1 MSTHRVEVVKIDE
14 ILPCPN
20 ADRLELA
27 KIQGWQVV
35 TGKGNF
41 QQGQLAAYI
50 PVDSILPNSLEMR
63 LFPPGSKI
71 TLKKGRVRS
80 IKIRGQMSQG
90 MIIPLDDVNA
100 ELLATGKWEQ
110 LPLADQTQF
119 PGAVKME
126 QGQDLAELLGVIKY
140 EPPEP
145 EFAMGPTKGA
155 KKASKNQI
163 NPNFRKYT
171 DIENIKW
178 YTNVF
183 QDGEQVYIS
192 EKLHGTSARYGYV
205 PRHYEGLFAPVRAAV
220 MGFLAKMGI
229 VKPFQFVYGSRN
241 CQLHTGSNQSWYKED
256 VYAKILKQEDIQA
269 RLQPG
274 ECIYGEIV
282 GHNIQKNYAY
292 GCKEGEH
299 KFYVYDVMVDGKYLD
314 YPAFARWCSNRGFE
328 PVPKLYVGPWS
339 KEVHAQHRD
348 GDSTIGGQKI
358 REGVVIKSVVDGES
372 ICGRKVLKSISDAY
386 YLEDNTDFH

>member
-1 MSTHRVEVVKIDE
+1 MSTHRVEVVKIEE
-14 ILPCPN
+14 ILPHGN

-27 KIQGWQVV
+27 KIGGWQVV
-35 TGKGNF
+35 VGKGNF
-41 QQGQLAAYI
+41 RAGQLALYI
-50 PVDSILPNSLEMR
+50 PVDSILPNSLELR

-71 TLKKGRVRS
+71 TLKKGRIRS

-90 MIIPLDDVNA
+90 MIIPLDDVEREIAANWDGRTIPPKY
-100 ELLATGKWEQ
+100 EVGL
-110 LPLADQTQF
+110 
-119 PGAVKME
+119 
-126 QGQDLAELLGVIKY
+126 DLANLLGVTKY

-145 EFAMGPTKGA
+145 DFAGPVNRT

-163 NPNFRKYT
+163 NPNFKKYT

-183 QDGEQVYIS
+183 QEGEQVYIS

-205 PRHYEGLFAPVRAAV
+205 PRHYEGFLAPLKTAV
-220 MGFLAKMGI
+220 MSFLAKWGI
-229 VKPFQFVYGSRN
+229 VKPYQFVYGSRN

-256 VYAKILKQEDIQA
+256 VYSKILQQEDIESK
-269 RLQPG
+269 LKPG
-274 ECIYGEIV
+274 ECVYGEIV
-282 GHNIQKNYAY
+282 GHAIQKGYTY
-292 GCKEGEH
+292 GLHEGEH
-299 KFYVYDVMVDGKYLD
+299 KFYVYDVMVDGKWLD

-339 KEVHAQHRD
+339 QEVHMKHRD

-358 REGVVIKSVVDGES
+358 REGVVIKPVVDGDS

-386 YLEDNTDFH
+386 YLEDNTEFH

>member
-1 MSTHRVEVVKIDE
+1 MSTHRVEVVKIDAIE
-14 ILPCPN
+14 KHSN
-20 ADRLELA
+20 ADRLEIA
-27 KIQGWQVV
+27 KIAGWQVV
-35 TGKGNF
+35 VGKSSF
-41 QQGQLAAYI
+41 KPGQLALYI

-63 LFPPGSKI
+63 LFPLGSKI

-90 MIIPLDDVNA
+90 MIIKLEDVME
-100 ELLATGKWEQ
+100 ELLARDMHAELEAEAFNVG
-110 LPLADQTQF
+110 DDF
-119 PGAVKME
+119 
-126 QGQDLAELLGVIKY
+126 AELLGVTKY

-145 EFAMGPTKGA
+145 EFGGGSGTRA

-163 NPNFRKYT
+163 NPNFKKYT

-183 QDGEQVYIS
+183 QEGEMAYIS
-192 EKLHGTSARYGYV
+192 EKLHGTSARYGFV
-205 PRHYEGLFAPVRAAV
+205 PRHYEGFLAPARTAV
-220 MGFLAKMGI
+220 MNFLAKWGI
-229 VKPFQFVYGSRN
+229 VKAQQFVYGSRN
-241 CQLHTGSNQSWYKED
+241 CQLQTGSNKSWYAED
-256 VYAKILKQEDIQA
+256 VYAKILEQYNIKE

-282 GHNIQKNYAY
+282 GHNIQKNYNY

-339 KEVHAQHRD
+339 QEVHMKYRD

-358 REGVVIKSVVDGES
+358 REGVVVKSVVDGES

-386 YLEDNTDFH
+386 YLEDNSDYH

>member
-1 MSTHRVEVVKIDE
+1 MSTHRVEIVEIASID
-14 ILPCPN
+14 IHPN
-20 ADRLELA
+20 ADRLSIA
-27 KIQGWQVV
+27 RIGGWQVV
-35 TGKGNF
+35 VGKGSF
-41 QQGQLAAYI
+41 EPKEWALYV
-50 PVDSILPNSLEMR
+50 PVDSVLPNSLEER

-71 TLKKGRVRS
+71 TLKKGRIRS

-90 MIIPLDDVNA
+90 MLISLDDVEG
-100 ELLATGKWEQ
+100 ELAATWDGKHP
-110 LPLADQTQF
+110 LPKYTL
-119 PGAVKME
+119 GL
-126 QGQDLAELLGVIKY
+126 DLAERLKITKY

-145 EFAMGPTKGA
+145 DFAGPTAPKG
-155 KKASKNQI
+155 KKASKSQI
-163 NPNFRKYT
+163 NPNFKKYT

-183 QDGEQVYIS
+183 KDGEMVYIS

-205 PRHYEGLFAPVRAAV
+205 PRHYEG
-220 MGFLAKMGI
+220 FLAPLRQAIMDRLAKWGL
-229 VKPFQFVYGSRN
+229 VKSHQFIFGSRN
-241 CQLHTGSNQSWYKED
+241 VQLHTGTNKSWYAED
-256 VYAKILKQEDIQA
+256 VYSKILKQENIQE

-274 ECIYGEIV
+274 ECVYGEIV
-282 GHNIQKNYAY
+282 GHNIQKNYSY

-299 KFYVYDVMVDGKYLD
+299 KFYVYDVMVNGKYLD

-339 KEVHAQHRD
+339 TEVHMQHRD

-358 REGVVIKSVVDGES
+358 REGVVIKSVVDEES

-386 YLEDNTDFH
+386 YLEDNSDFH

>member
-14 ILPCPN
+14 IVPHGN

-27 KIQGWQVV
+27 KISGWQVV

-41 QQGQLAAYI
+41 QPGQLALYI

-80 IKIRGQMSQG
+80 IKIRSQMSQG
-90 MIIPLDDVNA
+90 MIIPLADVTD
-100 ELLATGKWEQ
+100 ELVATGK
-110 LPLADQTQF
+110 PV
-119 PGAVKME
+119 PSRME
-126 QGQDLAELLGVIKY
+126 VGTDLAEMLGVIKY

-145 EFAMGPTKGA
+145 EFTIGATKG

-163 NPNFRKYT
+163 NPNFKKYT

-183 QDGEQVYIS
+183 QEGENVYIS
-192 EKLHGTSARYGYV
+192 EKLHGTSARYGCV
-205 PRHYEGLFAPVRAAV
+205 ARHYEGFLAPVRAAV
-220 MGFLAKMGI
+220 MGFLSKLGI
-229 VKPFQFVYGSRN
+229 VKPYQFVFGSRN

-256 VYAKILKQEDIQA
+256 VYAKILQQENIKA

-282 GHNIQKNYAY
+282 GSAIQKNYTY

-299 KFYVYDVMVDGKYLD
+299 KFFVYDVMVDGKWLD

-339 KEVHAQHRD
+339 QEVHTKYRD
-348 GDSTIGGQKI
+348 GDSTVGGQKI
-358 REGVVIKSVVDGES
+358 REGIVVKSVIDEES

>member
-14 ILPCPN
+14 IVPHGN

-27 KIQGWQVV
+27 KIMGWQVV

-41 QQGQLAAYI
+41 QPGQLALYI

-90 MIIPLDDVNA
+90 MIIPLEDVER
-100 ELLATGKWEQ
+100 ELAATYTGGPIPKYEV
-110 LPLADQTQF
+110 
-119 PGAVKME
+119 GV
-126 QGQDLAELLGVIKY
+126 DLAEALKITKY

-145 EFAMGPTKGA
+145 EFGGGKGTRA
-155 KKASKNQI
+155 KVASKNQI
-163 NPNFRKYT
+163 NPNFKKYT

-178 YTNVF
+178 YTDVF
-183 QDGEQVYIS
+183 QPGEMVYIS
-192 EKLHGTSARYGYV
+192 EKMHGTSARYGYV
-205 PRHYEGLFAPVRAAV
+205 PRHYEGFFGKVKESV
-220 MGFLAKMGI
+220 MNFLANMRIIKAN
-229 VKPFQFVYGSRN
+229 QFVFGSRN
-241 CQLHTGSNQSWYKED
+241 CQLHTGSNKSWYKED
-256 VYAKILKQEDIQA
+256 VYSKILMQEDIKNK
-269 RLQPG
+269 LQDG
-274 ECIYGEIV
+274 ECVYGEIV
-282 GHNIQKNYAY
+282 GHNIQKNYNY

-299 KFYVYDVMVDGKYLD
+299 RFFVYDVMVDGKWLD
-314 YPAFARWCSNRGFE
+314 FPAFERFCSQRKFT

-339 KEVHAQHRD
+339 QEVHKLHRD
-348 GDSTIGGQKI
+348 GDSTVGGQKI
-358 REGVVIKSVVDGES
+358 REGVVIKPVVDADS

>member
-14 ILPCPN
+14 ILPHGN

-27 KIQGWQVV
+27 KIMGWQVV

-41 QQGQLAAYI
+41 QLGQHALYI
-50 PVDSILPNSLEMR
+50 PVDSVLPNSLEMR

-90 MIIPLDDVNA
+90 MIIPLEDVDA
-100 ELLATGKWEQ
+100 ELTAKGIERRTYFIG
-110 LPLADQTQF
+110 D
-119 PGAVKME
+119 
-126 QGQDLAELLGVIKY
+126 DLAEALEITKY

-145 EFAMGPTKGA
+145 EFAMGPTRGA

-163 NPNFRKYT
+163 NPNFKKYT

-183 QDGEQVYIS
+183 QEGEPVYIS
-192 EKLHGTSARYGYV
+192 EKLHGTSARYGFV
-205 PRHYEGLFAPVRAAV
+205 PRHYEGFGAPLKAAV
-220 MGFLAKMGI
+220 MKFLAKWGI
-229 VKPFQFVYGSRN
+229 VKEQEFVFGSRKV
-241 CQLHTGSNQSWYKED
+241 QLHTGTNQSWYKED
-256 VYAKILKQEDIQA
+256 IYSKILHQENIKD
-269 RLQPG
+269 RLLPG

-282 GHNIQKNYAY
+282 GDRIQKNYTY

-299 KFYVYDVMVDGKYLD
+299 KFYVYDVMVDGKWLD

-339 KEVHAQHRD
+339 QEVHMKYRD
-348 GDSTIGGQKI
+348 GDSTLGGQKI
-358 REGVVIKSVVDGES
+358 REGIVVKSVVDEES

>member
-14 ILPCPN
+14 IVPHGN
-20 ADRLELA
+20 ADRLEIA
-27 KIQGWQVV
+27 KIMGWQVV

-41 QQGQLAAYI
+41 QPGQLALYI
-50 PVDSILPNSLEMR
+50 PVDSVLPNSLEMR

-80 IKIRGQMSQG
+80 IRIRGQMSQG
-90 MIIPLDDVNA
+90 MIIPLQDVRNELALKDDYEFSV
-100 ELLATGKWEQ
+100 G
-110 LPLADQTQF
+110 D
-119 PGAVKME
+119 
-126 QGQDLAELLGVIKY
+126 DLAEELAITKY

-145 EFAMGPTKGA
+145 DINVGPKAG

-163 NPNFRKYT
+163 NPNFKKYT

-178 YTNVF
+178 YTDIF
-183 QDGEQVYIS
+183 QPGEMVYIS

-205 PRHYEGLFAPVRAAV
+205 PRHYEGFFGKIKEAV
-220 MGFLAKMGI
+220 VKFLAKWRLMDEQ
-229 VKPFQFVYGSRN
+229 QFVFGSRN
-241 CQLHTGSNQSWYKED
+241 VQLHTGTNKSWYKED
-256 VYAKILKQEDIQA
+256 VYSKILHQEDIKEK
-269 RLQPG
+269 LQPG
-274 ECIYGEIV
+274 ECVYGEIV

-299 KFYVYDVMVDGKYLD
+299 RFFVYDVMVDGKWLD
-314 YPAFARWCSNRGFE
+314 FPAFERFCSQRGLT

-339 KEVHAQHRD
+339 HEVHMKHRD
-348 GDSTIGGQKI
+348 GDSTVGGQKI
-358 REGVVIKSVVDGES
+358 REGVVIKPVVDGES

>member
-14 ILPCPN
+14 IVPHGN

-27 KIQGWQVV
+27 KIMGWQVV
-35 TGKGNF
+35 IGKGNF
-41 QQGQLAAYI
+41 QAGQHAAYI

-90 MIIPLDDVNA
+90 MIIPLDDVLQ
-100 ELLATGKWEQ
+100 ELHATGKVDDLEIN
-110 LPLADQTQF
+110 DTGSNDVF
-119 PGAVKME
+119 FV
-126 QGQDLAELLGVIKY
+126 GQDLAGPLGVTKY

-145 EFAMGPTKGA
+145 EFGGGNGTRA
-155 KKASKNQI
+155 KMASKNQI
-163 NPNFRKYT
+163 NPNFKKYT

-183 QDGEQVYIS
+183 QEGEAVYIS
-192 EKLHGTSARYGYV
+192 EKMHGTSARYGYA
-205 PRHYEGLFAPVRAAV
+205 PRHYEGFTGAIKQAA
-220 MGFLAKMGI
+220 MSFLAKFRI
-229 VKPFQFVYGSRN
+229 VKTQQFVFGSRN
-241 CQLHTGSNQSWYKED
+241 VQLHTGSNKSWYKED
-256 VYAKILKQEDIQA
+256 VYSKILAQEDIKNK
-269 RLQPG
+269 LQDG
-274 ECIYGEIV
+274 ECVYGEIV
-282 GHNIQKNYAY
+282 GHNIQKNYSY

-299 KFYVYDVMVDGKYLD
+299 RFFVYDVMVDGKWLD
-314 YPAFARWCSNRGFE
+314 FPAFERFCSQRGFT

-339 KEVHAQHRD
+339 QEVHMKYRD
-348 GDSTIGGQKI
+348 GDSTVGGQKI
-358 REGVVIKSVVDGES
+358 REGIVIKPVVDDVS

>member
-14 ILPCPN
+14 ILVHPN
-20 ADRLELA
+20 ATRLELA
-27 KIQGWQVV
+27 KISGWQVV
-35 TGKGNF
+35 TGLGNF
-41 QQGQLAAYI
+41 QVGQLALYI
-50 PVDSILPNSLEMR
+50 PVDSVLPNSLEMR

-80 IKIRGQMSQG
+80 IRIRGQMSQG
-90 MIIPLDDVNA
+90 MIIPLADVTA
-100 ELLATGKWEQ
+100 ELRATEKFEDVFEDVA
-110 LPLADQTQF
+110 PEPEYT
-119 PGAVKME
+119 V
-126 QGQDLAELLGVIKY
+126 GQDLAEALGVTKY

-145 EFAMGPTKGA
+145 EFTIGATKG

-163 NPNFRKYT
+163 NPNFKKYT

-183 QDGEQVYIS
+183 AEGEQVYIS
-192 EKLHGTSARYGYV
+192 EKLHGTSARYGWV
-205 PRHYEGLFAPVRAAV
+205 PRHYEGLFAPVRSAV

-229 VKPFQFVYGSRN
+229 VKPFQFIFGSRN

-256 VYAKILKQEDIQA
+256 VYSKILLQEDIKNK
-269 RLQPG
+269 LQPG
-274 ECIYGEIV
+274 ECVYGEIV
-282 GHNIQKNYAY
+282 GSSIQKNYTY

-299 KFYVYDVMVDGKYLD
+299 KFFVYDVMVDGVWLD
-314 YPAFARWCSNRGFE
+314 YPAFARFCSNRGFE

-339 KEVHAQHRD
+339 QEVHMKYRD
-348 GDSTIGGQKI
+348 GDSTVGGQKI
-358 REGVVIKSVVDGES
+358 REGIVVKSVVDGES

>member
-1 MSTHRVEVVKIDE
+1 MSTHRVEIVKIAE
-14 ILPCPN
+14 ILPHGN

-41 QQGQLAAYI
+41 QVGQLALYI

-90 MIIPLDDVNA
+90 MIIPLSDVVDQLKAENAYNA
-100 ELLATGKWEQ
+100 EAMDYDPTSMFEVGTDFAKTLKIT
-110 LPLADQTQF
+110 
-119 PGAVKME
+119 
-126 QGQDLAELLGVIKY
+126 KY

-145 EFAMGPTKGA
+145 EFGGGNGTRA
-155 KKASKNQI
+155 KMASKNQI
-163 NPNFRKYT
+163 NPNFKKYT

-178 YTNVF
+178 YTDVF
-183 QDGEQVYIS
+183 QPGEAVYIS
-192 EKLHGTSARYGYV
+192 EKMHGTSARYGYV
-205 PRHYEGLFAPVRAAV
+205 PRHYEGVFGKVKESV
-220 MGFLAKMGI
+220 CNFLATWRVIK
-229 VKPFQFVYGSRN
+229 KDQFVFGSRN
-241 CQLHTGSNQSWYKED
+241 VQLHTGSNKSWYKED
-256 VYAKILKQEDIQA
+256 VYSKILQQEDIKNK
-269 RLQPG
+269 LKDG
-274 ECIYGEIV
+274 ECVYGEIV
-282 GHNIQKNYAY
+282 GWNIQKNYTY

-299 KFYVYDVMVDGKYLD
+299 RFFVYDVMVDGKWLD
-314 YPAFARWCSNRGFE
+314 FPAFERFCSSRGFT

-339 KEVHAQHRD
+339 QEVHMKHRD
-348 GDSTIGGQKI
+348 GDSTVGGQKI
-358 REGVVIKSVVDGES
+358 REGIVIKPVVDADS

>member
-1 MSTHRVEVVKIDE
+1 MSTHRVEVIE
-14 ILPCPN
+14 IEAINKHPN

-27 KIQGWQVV
+27 TVAGWQVV
-35 TGKGNF
+35 VAKGSY
-41 QQGQLAAYI
+41 QPKERALYV
-50 PVDSILPNSLEMR
+50 PVDSVLPNSLEER

-71 TLKKGRVRS
+71 TLKKGRIRS

-90 MIIPLDDVNA
+90 MLIALKDVEA
-100 ELLATGKWEQ
+100 ELQATVGKVPTFKVG
-110 LPLADQTQF
+110 L
-119 PGAVKME
+119 
-126 QGQDLAELLGVIKY
+126 DLAEELKIIKY

-145 EFAMGPTKGA
+145 DFAGPAGPNR

-163 NPNFRKYT
+163 NPNFKKYT

-183 QDGEQVYIS
+183 KEGEMVYIS

-205 PRHYEGLFAPVRAAV
+205 PRHYQ
-220 MGFLAKMGI
+220 GFLAPLRQAIMDRLAKWGVI
-229 VKPFQFVYGSRN
+229 KSHQFVFGSRN
-241 CQLHTGSNQSWYKED
+241 VQLHTGTNKSWYSED
-256 VYAKILKQEDIQA
+256 VYSKILKQEDIQA
-269 RLQPG
+269 KLQPG
-274 ECIYGEIV
+274 ECVYGEIV
-282 GHNIQKNYAY
+282 GHNIQKNYTY

-339 KEVHAQHRD
+339 QEVHMKYRD

-358 REGVVIKSVVDGES
+358 REGVVIKSVVDEES

>member
-14 ILPCPN
+14 IVPHGN
-20 ADRLELA
+20 ADRLEIA
-27 KIQGWQVV
+27 KIMGWQVV

-41 QQGQLAAYI
+41 QAGQLALYI
-50 PVDSILPNSLEMR
+50 PVDSVLPNSLEIR

-90 MIIPLDDVNA
+90 MIIPLADLEA
-100 ELLATGKWEQ
+100 ELVALGKEFS
-110 LPLADQTQF
+110 PAFTEGEDF
-119 PGAVKME
+119 
-126 QGQDLAELLGVIKY
+126 AEMLGVTKY

-145 EFAMGPTKGA
+145 EFGGNPTRGA

-178 YTNVF
+178 YTRVF
-183 QDGEQVYIS
+183 QEGEMVYIS

-205 PRHYEGLFAPVRAAV
+205 PRHYEGFMAPVRAAV
-220 MGFLAKMGI
+220 MGFLAKWGI
-229 VKPFQFVYGSRN
+229 VKSQQFVYGSRN

-256 VYAKILKQEDIQA
+256 VYSKILQQEDIQA

-274 ECIYGEIV
+274 ECVYGEIV
-282 GHNIQKNYAY
+282 GHNIQKNYSY

-299 KFYVYDVMVDGKYLD
+299 KFYVYDVMVDGKWLD
-314 YPAFARWCSNRGFE
+314 FPAFERWCSQRGFT

-339 KEVHAQHRD
+339 QEVHMKYRD

-386 YLEDNTDFH
+386 YLEDNSEWH

>member
-1 MSTHRVEVVKIDE
+1 MSTHRVEVVKIDSIE
-14 ILPCPN
+14 VHPN
-20 ADRLELA
+20 AERLELA
-27 KIQGWQVV
+27 KIAGWQVV
-35 TGKGNF
+35 VGKNNF
-41 QQGQLAAYI
+41 KSGSLALYI
-50 PVDSILPNSLEMR
+50 PVDSVLPNTLEMR

-90 MIIPLDDVNA
+90 MIIPLTDIIA
-100 ELLATGKWEQ
+100 EMIYTGKYDELPLNDLGQAVMTEGDDFGEQ
-110 LPLADQTQF
+110 L
-119 PGAVKME
+119 
-126 QGQDLAELLGVIKY
+126 GVVKY

-145 EFAMGPTKGA
+145 EFAGSPTKGA

-183 QDGEQVYIS
+183 QEGEMVYIS
-192 EKLHGTSARYGYV
+192 EKLHGTSARYGCV
-205 PRHYEGLFAPVRAAV
+205 PRHYEGFLAPVRAAV
-220 MGFLAKMGI
+220 MGFLAKWGI
-229 VKPFQFVYGSRN
+229 VKPYQFVYGSRN

-256 VYAKILKQEDIQA
+256 VYSKILQQENIKA

-282 GHNIQKNYAY
+282 GHNIQKGYTY
-292 GCKEGEH
+292 GCQEGEH
-299 KFYVYDVMVDGKYLD
+299 KFYVYDVMVDGKWLD
-314 YPAFARWCSNRGFE
+314 FPAFERWCSTRGFE

-339 KEVHAQHRD
+339 QEVHMKHRD
-348 GDSTIGGQKI
+348 GDSTIGGQSV
-358 REGVVIKSVVDGES
+358 REGVVVKSVVDADS

-386 YLEDNTDFH
+386 YLEDNSDYH

>member
-1 MSTHRVEVVKIDE
+1 MSTHRVEIIE
-14 ILPCPN
+14 IQAINGHLN

-27 KIQGWQVV
+27 TVQGWQIVV
-35 TGKGNF
+35 GKGNF
-41 QQGQLAAYI
+41 KPGELALYV
-50 PVDSILPNSLEMR
+50 PVDSVLPNSLEER

-71 TLKKGRVRS
+71 TLKKGRIRS

-90 MIIPLDDVNA
+90 MLIPLSEVVA
-100 ELLATGKWEQ
+100 ELNAQAAGGSDWVES
-110 LPLADQTQF
+110 DI
-119 PGAVKME
+119 
-126 QGQDLAELLGVIKY
+126 LLGDDFASLLNITKY

-145 EFAMGPTKGA
+145 EFAGSTNNT

-163 NPNFRKYT
+163 NPNFKKYT

-183 QDGEQVYIS
+183 KEGEMVYIS
-192 EKLHGTSARYGYV
+192 EKLHGTSARFGYV
-205 PRHYEGLFAPVRAAV
+205 PRHYEGFLAPLRTAV
-220 MGFLAKMGI
+220 MGQLAKWGI
-229 VKPFQFVYGSRN
+229 VKSHQFVYGSRN
-241 CQLHTGSNQSWYKED
+241 VQLHTGSNKSWYAED
-256 VYAKILKQEDIQA
+256 VYSKILKQENIQE
-269 RLQPG
+269 RLLPG

-282 GHNIQKNYAY
+282 GHNIQKNYSY

-299 KFYVYDVMVDGKYLD
+299 KFYVYDVMVDGKFLD

-339 KEVHAQHRD
+339 AEVHMKHRD
-348 GDSTIGGQKI
+348 GDSTIGGQKV
-358 REGVVIKSVVDGES
+358 REGVVVKSVVDEES

>member
-1 MSTHRVEVVKIDE
+1 MSTHRVEIVHIDE
-14 ILPCPN
+14 VVPHGN

-27 KIQGWQVV
+27 KIAGWQVV
-35 TGKGNF
+35 IGKDSF
-41 QQGQLAAYI
+41 EPGQLALYV
-50 PVDSILPNSLEMR
+50 PVDSVLPNSLELR

-71 TLKKGRVRS
+71 TLKKGRIRS

-90 MIIPLDDVNA
+90 MLISLENVEE
-100 ELLATGKWEQ
+100 ELAANWDGKSS
-110 LPLADQTQF
+110 LPQYKVGL
-119 PGAVKME
+119 
-126 QGQDLAELLGVIKY
+126 DLAEILKITKY

-145 EFAMGPTKGA
+145 DAVSTGPKPG

-163 NPNFRKYT
+163 NPNFKKYT

-178 YTNVF
+178 YKDIF
-183 QDGEQVYIS
+183 KEGDDVYIS

-205 PRHYEGLFAPVRAAV
+205 PRHYEGFMAPARTAV
-220 MGFLAKMGI
+220 MKFLAKWGI
-229 VKPFQFVYGSRN
+229 VDEQQFVYGSRN
-241 CQLHTGSNQSWYKED
+241 CQLQTGTNKSWYAED
-256 VYAKILKQEDIQA
+256 VYAKILKQEDIRA

-274 ECIYGEIV
+274 ECVYGEIV
-282 GHNIQKNYAY
+282 GHNIQKNYSY

-299 KFYVYDVMVDGKYLD
+299 RFFVYDVMVDGKFLD
-314 YPAFARWCSNRGFE
+314 YPAFARWCSKRGFE

-339 KEVHAQHRD
+339 HEVHMKHRD
-348 GDSTIGGQKI
+348 GDSTVGGQKI
-358 REGVVIKSVVDGES
+358 REGIVIKPVVDEES

>member
-1 MSTHRVEVVKIDE
+1 MSAHRVEVVKIDE
-14 ILPCPN
+14 IVVHPN

-27 KIQGWQVV
+27 KISGWQVV

-41 QQGQLAAYI
+41 QPGQLALYI
-50 PVDSILPNSLEMR
+50 PVDSVLPNSLEMR

-80 IKIRGQMSQG
+80 IKIRSQMSQG
-90 MIIPLDDVNA
+90 MIIPLKDVEE
-100 ELLATGKWEQ
+100 ELTANGIEV
-110 LPLADQTQF
+110 PEVEVGD
-119 PGAVKME
+119 
-126 QGQDLAELLGVIKY
+126 DLAMVLDVTKY

-145 EFAMGPTKGA
+145 EFAGSPTKGT

-163 NPNFRKYT
+163 NPNFKKYT

-178 YTNVF
+178 YTDVF
-183 QDGEQVYIS
+183 QEGEQVYIS
-192 EKLHGTSARYGYV
+192 EKLHGTSARYGFV
-205 PRHYEGLFAPVRAAV
+205 PRHYEGFLAPARAAV
-220 MGFLAKMGI
+220 MGFLAKWGI
-229 VKPFQFVYGSRN
+229 VKPHQFIYGSRN

-256 VYAKILKQEDIQA
+256 VYTKILHQENIKA
-269 RLQPG
+269 KLQPG
-274 ECIYGEIV
+274 ECVYGEIV
-282 GHNIQKNYAY
+282 GHSIQKNYTY

-314 YPAFARWCSNRGFE
+314 YPAFIRWCGSRAFE
-328 PVPKLYVGPWS
+328 PVPRLYVGPWS
-339 KEVHAQHRD
+339 QEVHMEHRD

-358 REGVVIKSVVDGES
+358 REGIVIKPVVDEQS

-386 YLEDNTDFH
+386 YLEDNDDFH